1 MSYLAS
7 IDTEPLSAVSD
18 SEALWA
24 EHGLTGLV
32 LFSLLSIIVMFV
44 RFNQTKSYEHN
55 NFVEKLLEESMDER
69 REIRN
74 DNAKN
79 VDKLSAAIDS
89 LTDSIKNTTRIEV
102 QKPARRSDEIDSKN
116 GGEGRC
122 CG

>member
-1 MSYLAS
+1 
-7 IDTEPLSAVSD
+7 
-18 SEALWA
+18 
-24 EHGLTGLV
+24 
-32 LFSLLSIIVMFV
+32 MFV

-79 VDKLSAAIDS
+79 MDKLSAAIDS
-89 LTDSIKNTTRIEV
+89 LTDSIKNTTRVEV
-102 QKPARRSDEIDSKN
+102 QKPAIRSDEIDGKDGS
-116 GGEGRC
+116 GERC